1 MYKLEVYQTW
11 QNNGY
16 GPNDTT
22 SDAMTYFHHLITNLF
37 KQDRI
42 LGDFEFGM
50 VSTNP
55 KFQMTYGSG
64 QGMEDRLAFGF
75 ELCSDRIARLYPG
88 YQLDDY
94 GRFLPGK
101 DTATIN
107 FDELKKVL
115 LTQENDLLL
124 SSDCNQIVEL

>member
-1 MYKLEVYQTW
+1 MGVLCENASERQESLERQIAKKQIAKVVFQAPGYPKINLGQLQKVFDCIVETEKMHEGNPVYKLEVYQTW

-55 KFQMTYGSG
+55 KFQMNYGSG
-64 QGMEDRLAFGF
+64 
-75 ELCSDRIARLYPG
+75 
-88 YQLDDY
+88 
-94 GRFLPGK
+94 
-101 DTATIN
+101 
-107 FDELKKVL
+107 
-115 LTQENDLLL
+115 
-124 SSDCNQIVEL
+124 